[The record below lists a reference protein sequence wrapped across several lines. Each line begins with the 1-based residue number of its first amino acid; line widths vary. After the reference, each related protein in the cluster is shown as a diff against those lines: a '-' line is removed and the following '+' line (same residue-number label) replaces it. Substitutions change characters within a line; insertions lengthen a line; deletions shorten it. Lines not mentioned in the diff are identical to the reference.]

1 LQSSKFVRHFF
12 HPDSRVLKPDTID
25 TQNQADRKNWIVSST
40 RMTDERDS
48 RSSQPVPPILRNPPA
63 AFAPDPAPPASD
75 AAPSLI
81 RDFLAKRGSGRIAD
95 NSFAAVMRLCACS
108 IFAIVLFIF
117 GILVLHSRPS
127 LVAFGWK
134 FFTRQ
139 AWDPVSGDF
148 GALPFIYGTLA
159 TSLLALCMA
168 VPLALGVAVFL
179 TELCPRPLRAPIS
192 FLTEL
197 LAAIPSVVYGLWAV
211 FVLVPIVR
219 DVIGPF
225 LAKTLGWTGFFTG
238 PNFGVGLLTAS
249 MILAIMILPIIS
261 SLTRDIMNAVPNS
274 QREAVLALGATRWE
288 MIRIGVLRN
297 SRIGIVGA
305 IMLGLGRA
313 LGETMAVTMVIGNHP
328 NISKSLFA
336 PANTLASVIAG
347 EFSEA
352 TSDMY
357 LSALIEIG
365 LALFLVTIVVNAI
378 ARLMVWAV
386 TRNAPARVN

>member
-1 LQSSKFVRHFF
+1 MSPIL
-12 HPDSRVLKPDTID
+12 PNAP
-25 TQNQADRKNWIVSST
+25 AVSSP
-40 RMTDERDS
+40 ERALTATNTATS
-48 RSSQPVPPILRNPPA
+48 PIRE
-63 AFAPDPAPPASD
+63 
-75 AAPSLI
+75 
-81 RDFLAKRGSGRIAD
+81 FLNKRGSGRLAD
-95 NSFAAVMRLCACS
+95 NGFAAVMLLCACT
-108 IFAIVLFIF
+108 IFAIVLFIL
-117 GILVLHSRPS
+117 ILLVEHSRPS
-127 LVAFGWK
+127 LVQFGWK
-134 FFTRQ
+134 FFTTS

-148 GALPFIYGTLA
+148 GALPFIFGTLA

-168 VPLALGVAVFL
+168 VPLALGVAIFL

-211 FVLVPIVR
+211 FVLVPLVR
-219 DVIGPF
+219 NPIGPF
-225 LAKTLGWTGFFTG
+225 LVKALGWTGLFSG

-261 SLTRDIMNAVPNS
+261 SLTRDIMTAVPTS

-328 NISKSLFA
+328 DISKSLFA

-352 TSDMY
+352 TTDIY

-386 TRNAPARVN
+386 TRGAPARVH

>member
-1 LQSSKFVRHFF
+1 
-12 HPDSRVLKPDTID
+12 
-25 TQNQADRKNWIVSST
+25 
-40 RMTDERDS
+40 MTDERDS
-48 RSSQPVPPILRNPPA
+48 RLSPPVPPTLPNSSATLTPDA
-63 AFAPDPAPPASD
+63 AAPAS
-75 AAPSLI
+75 AVMPSAI
-81 RDFLAKRGSGRIAD
+81 RDFLTKRGRSSFAD
-95 NSFAAVMRLCACS
+95 NSFAAVMLVCALS
-108 IFAIVLFIF
+108 IFAIVLFIL
-117 GILVLHSRPS
+117 GILVMHSRPS
-127 LVAFGWK
+127 LVQFGWK

-148 GALPFIYGTLA
+148 GALPFIWGTLA
-159 TSLLALCMA
+159 SSLLALCMA
-168 VPLALGVAVFL
+168 VPLALGVAIFL

-211 FVLVPIVR
+211 FVLVPIMR
-219 DVIGPF
+219 DQLGPF
-225 LAKTLGWTGFFTG
+225 LVKFFGWTGLFNG
-238 PNFGVGLLTAS
+238 VNFGVGLLTAS

-261 SLTRDIMNAVPNS
+261 SLTRDIMTAVPNS

-352 TSDMY
+352 TSDIY

-386 TRNAPARVN
+386 TRNAPARVH

>member
-1 LQSSKFVRHFF
+1 MNIPKEHDAPVPAEGVTDAAGAAPES
-12 HPDSRVLKPDTID
+12 
-25 TQNQADRKNWIVSST
+25 VSS
-40 RMTDERDS
+40 S
-48 RSSQPVPPILRNPPA
+48 VQ
-63 AFAPDPAPPASD
+63 
-75 AAPSLI
+75 APSLI
-81 RDFLAKRGSGRIAD
+81 RSYLNSRGSGRIAD
-95 NSFAAVMRLCACS
+95 TSFATLMLICACT
-108 IFAIVLFIF
+108 IFVIVLFIF
-117 GILVLHSRPS
+117 WVLVKNSHLS
-127 LVAFGWK
+127 LAAFGWK
-134 FFTRQ
+134 FFTRE

-148 GALPFIYGTLA
+148 GALPFIYGTLM
-159 TSLLALCMA
+159 TSFLALLMA
-168 VPLALGVAVFL
+168 VPLALGVAIFL

-211 FVLVPIVR
+211 FVLVPLMR
-219 DVIGPF
+219 DTIGPYLVNVF
-225 LAKTLGWTGFFTG
+225 GWTGLFDG

-249 MILAIMILPIIS
+249 IILAIMILPIIS
-261 SLTRDIMNAVPNS
+261 SLTRDIMTAVPNS

-305 IMLGLGRA
+305 VMLGLGRA

-328 NISKSLFA
+328 DISKSLFA
-336 PANTLASVIAG
+336 PGYTLASVIAN

-352 TSDMY
+352 TGDLY
-357 LSALIEIG
+357 YSALIEIG

-386 TRNAPARVN
+386 TRGAPSRAS

>member
-1 LQSSKFVRHFF
+1 MNIQREHGI
-12 HPDSRVLKPDTID
+12 PP
-25 TQNQADRKNWIVSST
+25 VS
-40 RMTDERDS
+40 
-48 RSSQPVPPILRNPPA
+48 IPA
-63 AFAPDPAPPASD
+63 ATSAAEGRLSSPSEPPSA
-75 AAPSLI
+75 I
-81 RDFLAKRGSGRIAD
+81 RSFLNSRGSGRLAD
-95 NSFAAVMRLCACS
+95 TTFATLMLICACT
-108 IFAIVLFIF
+108 IFLIVLFIF
-117 GILVLHSRPS
+117 WILIRNSHLS

-134 FFTRQ
+134 FFSRE

-148 GALPFIYGTLA
+148 GALPFIYGTLM
-159 TSLLALCMA
+159 TSILALIMA
-168 VPLALGVAVFL
+168 VPLALGVAIFL

-192 FLTEL
+192 FLSEL

-211 FVLVPIVR
+211 FVLVPLMR
-219 DVIGPF
+219 DTIGPF
-225 LAKTLGWTGFFTG
+225 MVRVFGWTGLFDG

-249 MILAIMILPIIS
+249 IILAIMILPIIS
-261 SLTRDIMNAVPNS
+261 SLTRDIMTAVPHS

-328 NISKSLFA
+328 DISKSLFA
-336 PANTLASVIAG
+336 PGYTLASVIAN

-352 TSDMY
+352 TGDLY
-357 LSALIEIG
+357 YSALIEIG

-386 TRNAPARVN
+386 TRGAPARVS

>member
-1 LQSSKFVRHFF
+1 
-12 HPDSRVLKPDTID
+12 
-25 TQNQADRKNWIVSST
+25 
-40 RMTDERDS
+40 MTTERNS
-48 RSSQPVPPILRNPPA
+48 GATPPVPSTLLNRSPTFA
-63 AFAPDPAPPASD
+63 ANPAPPPEGASQS
-75 AAPSLI
+75 PI
-81 RDFLAKRGSGRIAD
+81 RDFLSKRGSGRFAD
-95 NSFAAVMRLCACS
+95 NSFAAVMLLCACS
-108 IFAIVLFIF
+108 IFAIVLFILA
-117 GILVLHSRPS
+117 ILIIHSRLS
-127 LVAFGWK
+127 LVQFGWK

-159 TSLLALCMA
+159 TSLLALLMA

-179 TELCPRPLRAPIS
+179 TELCPRWLRAPIS

-211 FVLVPIVR
+211 FVLVPLMR

-225 LAKTLGWTGFFTG
+225 LQTTLGWTGFFAG

-249 MILAIMILPIIS
+249 IILAIMILPIIS
-261 SLTRDIMNAVPNS
+261 SLTRDIMNAVPIS

-328 NISKSLFA
+328 DIAKSLFA
-336 PANTLASVIAG
+336 PGYTLASVIAN

-352 TSDMY
+352 TGNLY

-386 TRNAPARVN
+386 TRNAPARVH

>member
-1 LQSSKFVRHFF
+1 MS
-12 HPDSRVLKPDTID
+12 
-25 TQNQADRKNWIVSST
+25 
-40 RMTDERDS
+40 
-48 RSSQPVPPILRNPPA
+48 PILPNAPA
-63 AFAPDPAPPASD
+63 VYSSEPAV
-75 AAPSLI
+75 AATNTATSPI
-81 RDFLAKRGSGRIAD
+81 REFLSKRGSGRLAD
-95 NSFAAVMRLCACS
+95 NSFAAVMLLCACT
-108 IFAIVLFIF
+108 IFAIVLFI
-117 GILVLHSRPS
+117 LVLLVEHSRPS
-127 LVAFGWK
+127 LMQFGWK
-134 FFTRQ
+134 FFTTS

-148 GALPFIYGTLA
+148 GALPFIFGTLA

-179 TELCPRPLRAPIS
+179 TELCPRALRAPIS

-211 FVLVPIVR
+211 FVLVPLIRTPV
-219 DVIGPF
+219 GPF
-225 LAKTLGWTGFFTG
+225 LAKTLGWTGFFGG
-238 PNFGVGLLTAS
+238 PIFGVGLLTAS
-249 MILAIMILPIIS
+249 IILAIMILPIIS
-261 SLTRDIMNAVPNS
+261 SLTRDIMTAVPNS

-328 NISKSLFA
+328 DISKSLFA

-352 TSDMY
+352 TTDIY

-386 TRNAPARVN
+386 TRGAPTQVH

>member
-1 LQSSKFVRHFF
+1 
-12 HPDSRVLKPDTID
+12 
-25 TQNQADRKNWIVSST
+25 
-40 RMTDERDS
+40 MTDERES
-48 RSSQPVPPILRNPPA
+48 RSSQPVPPILPNPPA
-63 AFAPDPAPPASD
+63 VFASEPVGPAPNAG
-75 AAPSLI
+75 PSLV
-81 RDFLAKRGSGRIAD
+81 RDFLSKRGSGRIAD
-95 NSFAAVMRLCACS
+95 NTFAAIMLLCALS
-108 IFAIVLFIF
+108 IFAIVLFIL

-127 LVAFGWK
+127 LVAFGLK

-168 VPLALGVAVFL
+168 VPLALGVAIFL

-211 FVLVPIVR
+211 FVLVPLMR
-219 DVIGPF
+219 TVIGPF
-225 LAKTLGWTGFFTG
+225 LVKFFGWTGLFTG
-238 PNFGVGLLTAS
+238 ANFGVGLLTAS
-249 MILAIMILPIIS
+249 IILAIMILPIIS
-261 SLTRDIMNAVPNS
+261 SLTRDIMTAVPNS

-328 NISKSLFA
+328 NIGKSLFA

-357 LSALIEIG
+357 YSALIEIG
-365 LALFLVTIVVNAI
+365 LALFLVTIVVNAV

-386 TRNAPARVN
+386 TRNAPGQVH

>member
-1 LQSSKFVRHFF
+1 M
-12 HPDSRVLKPDTID
+12 PDLTPASF
-25 TQNQADRKNWIVSST
+25 VSSAEPVAPDKGPSAI
-40 RMTDERDS
+40 RLFLNA
-48 RSSQPVPPILRNPPA
+48 RSS
-63 AFAPDPAPPASD
+63 
-75 AAPSLI
+75 
-81 RDFLAKRGSGRIAD
+81 GRLAD
-95 NSFAAVMRLCACS
+95 NAFQGVMLVCALS
-108 IFAIVLFIF
+108 IFAIVVFIF
-117 GILVLHSRPS
+117 YILISRSKLS
-127 LVAFGWK
+127 LTQFGFK
-134 FFTRQ
+134 FFTHSE
-139 AWDPVSGDF
+139 WDPVSGDF
-148 GALPFIYGTLA
+148 GALPFIFGTLA
-159 TSLLALCMA
+159 TSFIALLMA

-211 FVLVPIVR
+211 FVLVPIMR
-219 DVIGPF
+219 DNLGPF
-225 LAKTLGWTGFFTG
+225 LVKTLGWTGFFGG

-249 MILAIMILPIIS
+249 IILAIMILPIIS
-261 SLTRDIMNAVPNS
+261 SLTRDIMTAVPIS
-274 QREAVLALGATRWE
+274 QREGVLALGATRWE

-328 NISKSLFA
+328 VISKSLFA
-336 PANTLASVIAG
+336 PGYTLASVIAN

-352 TSDMY
+352 SGDLY
-357 LSALIEIG
+357 LSSLIEIG

-386 TRNAPARVN
+386 TRGAPARVA

>member
-1 LQSSKFVRHFF
+1 MS
-12 HPDSRVLKPDTID
+12 
-25 TQNQADRKNWIVSST
+25 
-40 RMTDERDS
+40 
-48 RSSQPVPPILRNPPA
+48 PILPNAPA
-63 AFAPDPAPPASD
+63 VYSSEPAL
-75 AAPSLI
+75 AATNTATSPI
-81 RDFLAKRGSGRIAD
+81 REFLSKRGSGRLAD
-95 NSFAAVMRLCACS
+95 NSFAAVMLLCACT
-108 IFAIVLFIF
+108 IFAIVLFIL
-117 GILVLHSRPS
+117 ILLVQHSRPS
-127 LVAFGWK
+127 LVQFGWK
-134 FFTRQ
+134 FFTTS

-148 GALPFIYGTLA
+148 GALPFIFGTLA

-168 VPLALGVAVFL
+168 VPLALGVAIFL
-179 TELCPRPLRAPIS
+179 TELCPRALRAPIS

-211 FVLVPIVR
+211 FVLVPLIRTPV
-219 DVIGPF
+219 GPF
-225 LAKTLGWTGFFTG
+225 LAKTLGWTGFFSG
-238 PNFGVGLLTAS
+238 PIFGVGLLTAS
-249 MILAIMILPIIS
+249 IILAIMILPIIS
-261 SLTRDIMNAVPNS
+261 SLTRDIMTAVPNS

-328 NISKSLFA
+328 DISKSLFA

-352 TSDMY
+352 TTDIY
-357 LSALIEIG
+357 LSALIEVG

-386 TRNAPARVN
+386 TRGAPTQVH

>member
-1 LQSSKFVRHFF
+1 MS
-12 HPDSRVLKPDTID
+12 
-25 TQNQADRKNWIVSST
+25 
-40 RMTDERDS
+40 
-48 RSSQPVPPILRNPPA
+48 PILPNAPA
-63 AFAPDPAPPASD
+63 IHSPEPALAANDPS
-75 AAPSLI
+75 PSPI
-81 RDFLAKRGSGRIAD
+81 RDFLRQRGSGRVAD
-95 NSFAAVMRLCACS
+95 NTFAAVMLVCACS

-117 GILVLHSRPS
+117 GILVIHSRPS

-134 FFTRQ
+134 FFTRS

-148 GALPFIYGTLA
+148 GALPFIFGTLA

-211 FVLVPIVR
+211 FVLVPLMR
-219 DVIGPF
+219 NPIGPF
-225 LAKTLGWTGFFTG
+225 LVKTLGWTGFFSG

-249 MILAIMILPIIS
+249 IILAIMILPIIS
-261 SLTRDIMNAVPNS
+261 SLTRDIMTAVPNS

-328 NISKSLFA
+328 DIGKSLFA

-352 TSDMY
+352 TSDIY

-386 TRNAPARVN
+386 TRGAPARVH

>member
-1 LQSSKFVRHFF
+1 
-12 HPDSRVLKPDTID
+12 
-25 TQNQADRKNWIVSST
+25 
-40 RMTDERDS
+40 MTDERDS

-63 AFAPDPAPPASD
+63 AFAPDPVPPASD

-95 NSFAAVMRLCACS
+95 NSFAAVMLLCACS

-211 FVLVPIVR
+211 FVLVPVVR

-225 LAKTLGWTGFFTG
+225 LVKTLGWTGFFTG

-386 TRNAPARVN
+386 TRNAPARVH